1 MCENAA
7 LFEHVVSEFPPYC
20 YIYII
25 KGSLKKA
32 TTTAT
37 TTTTTTTQQIM
48 KEEKKK
54 EWQITSRFSV
64 RCPKK
69 FSFFISIPR
78 GNIDGEDKCSFEIIS
93 PGYEKFPEYFPAPEL
108 GG

>member
-37 TTTTTTTQQIM
+37 TTTTTTNN
-48 KEEKKK
+48 ERRKK
-54 EWQITSRFSV
+54 ERMANNKSIF
-64 RCPKK
+64 CP
-69 FSFFISIPR
+69 IPR

-108 GG
+108 RG